1 MKEKVITLV
10 DTSTNE
16 IVGLII
22 VEEVE
27 FYYIKRKIV
36 TFINPLLK
44 GLINSFIERFNKIN
58 VNILTFTQKLYEEL
72 LSSPEGYNIKLL
84 EPYVLKSDNNNKT
97 SRNNRMLKDMG
108 LYDKLER
115 CVFYGGTQDY

>member
-36 TFINPLLK
+36 AFINPLFK
-44 GLINSFIERFNKIN
+44 GLINSFIERFNKTN

-97 SRNNRMLKDMG
+97 SRNKRMLKDMG
-108 LYDKLER
+108 LLDKLER